1 MWSFTCPPG
10 IQSVVVADTE
20 GQYTCWVDHFSAFW
34 VIFTVSWS
42 LILSWVCTASNIITL
57 PDYQCC
63 DGDCRPNW
71 LFTTMYFQRTQ
82 QGSTHST
89 QHSTTT
95 KSCSMCQPSYRSP
108 RTITNRSVKL
118 CLIIYVLS
126 YPAPHTSRSVK
137 CPTHH
142 TPHDHQQV
150 SEVMSN
156 NIIMSCPTLHPLPID
171 QWSVLPITLLTI
183 TNGSVSHQ
191 QVRRYVHLFCPAL
204 HISVTNRLLVSCF
217 SDITPFGHKQV
228 GRYVPLF
235 CPIHHTS
242 DKESPTGPWG
252 YVQFALCYTC

>member
-1 MWSFTCPPG
+1 M
-10 IQSVVVADTE
+10 
-20 GQYTCWVDHFSAFW
+20 
-34 VIFTVSWS
+34 
-42 LILSWVCTASNIITL
+42 CTASNIITL

-63 DGDCRPNW
+63 DGDCRPDW

-142 TPHDHQQV
+142 TLHDHRQV

-191 QVRRYVHLFCPAL
+191 QVRRYVLLFCPAL
-204 HISVTNRLLVSCF
+204 HIS
-217 SDITPFGHKQV
+217 Q
-228 GRYVPLF
+228 
-235 CPIHHTS
+235 
-242 DKESPTGPWG
+242 SPTGCWYPVFLTLHLLVINKLEG
-252 YVQFALCYTC
+252 MFHYFVLSITPQIKNHQQVHEVMSSSPYITPVSHC